1 MVPLLCHQRWN
12 CRNIFWLLE
21 TLLILLQF
29 AFGDVAS
36 SINAIGFCGIFND
49 FGNQQPTKIDVPVIN
64 IIDYLANILQCT
76 HTWLGWGP
84 STNKN
89 QQLFSLICYGAIYVC
104 LPS

>member
-1 MVPLLCHQRWN
+1 
-12 CRNIFWLLE
+12 
-21 TLLILLQF
+21 LILLQF

-76 HTWLGWGP
+76 HT
-84 STNKN
+84 
-89 QQLFSLICYGAIYVC
+89 
-104 LPS
+104 